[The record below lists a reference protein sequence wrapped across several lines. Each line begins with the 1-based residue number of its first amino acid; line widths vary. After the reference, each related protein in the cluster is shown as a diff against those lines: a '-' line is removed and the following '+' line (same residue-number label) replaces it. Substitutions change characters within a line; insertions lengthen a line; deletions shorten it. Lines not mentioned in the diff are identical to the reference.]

1 MAFIHRNK
9 FVPQRAW
16 TLEETKISG
25 QRAWTVEETKLPHRP
40 NSASAVPR
48 VFQGVVVNPSFQRP
62 NETVETVH
70 EEDLV
75 GSQLTEPPQMP
86 HTPHCTAI
94 KRENINVL
102 REWDVKSIKGE
113 NVRERALSSRPLV
126 ALMAIVS
133 ISSFLALLLT
143 LLILFGSV
151 ETRNCS
157 CSGNVNQG
165 KSVDKN
171 INLYLRL
178 CFIKYTCHGNFAAIL
193 VRTPINQ

>member
-1 MAFIHRNK
+1 MAFIQRNK

-25 QRAWTVEETKLPHRP
+25 QVEETKIPHRP
-40 NSASAVPR
+40 AVPR

-62 NETVETVH
+62 NETIETVH
-70 EEDLV
+70 EEDFV

-86 HTPHCTAI
+86 HIPHCTAI

-102 REWDVKSIKGE
+102 REWDVKSSKGE
-113 NVRERALSSRPLV
+113 SVTERALPSRLLV

-165 KSVDKN
+165 KSVDKD

-178 CFIKYTCHGNFAAIL
+178 GFIQYICHGNFAAIL
-193 VRTPINQ
+193 LRTPINQ